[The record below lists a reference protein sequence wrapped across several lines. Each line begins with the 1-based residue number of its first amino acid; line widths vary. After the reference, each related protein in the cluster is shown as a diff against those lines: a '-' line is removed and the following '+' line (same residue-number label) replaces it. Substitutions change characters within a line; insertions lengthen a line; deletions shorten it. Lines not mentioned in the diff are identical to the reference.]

1 MALFAFLYNAAP
13 PSCKGQVIK
22 AFGEALP
29 FMAHALALGVGKAV

>member
-29 FMAHALALGVGKAV
+29 LAHALALGVGKAV